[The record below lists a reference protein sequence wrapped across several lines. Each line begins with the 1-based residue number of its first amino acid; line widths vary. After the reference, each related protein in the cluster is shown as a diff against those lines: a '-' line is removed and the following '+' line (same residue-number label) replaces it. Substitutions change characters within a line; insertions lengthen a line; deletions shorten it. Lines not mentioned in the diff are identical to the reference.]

1 MDVTLET
8 LGSQHLPAVLEI
20 LNFYIANSMAAFAEE
35 ALTKDACKA
44 LLAMVGDYPSL
55 AARRPNDE
63 IIGFCFLRPYH
74 RLPTFGR
81 SAEVVNFILPGHT
94 SRGLGAA
101 MLAELERRARARGID
116 CILAAISGHNPG
128 SQRFHLAHGFCECGR
143 FRRVGRKHG
152 QDFDVVWMQ
161 KLLD

>member
-1 MDVTLET
+1 MDYHLEP
-8 LGSQHLPAVLEI
+8 LGPAHQAALMDIFNYFVI
-20 LNFYIANSMAAFAEE
+20 NSMAAFGEE
-35 ALTKDACKA
+35 PLTPETCQK
-44 LLAMVGDYPSL
+44 LLAMIGDYPAL
-55 AARRPNDE
+55 AARAADGQVVG
-63 IIGFCFLRPYH
+63 ICFLRPYH
-74 RLPTFGR
+74 HLPTFAR
-81 SAEVVNFILPGHT
+81 SAEVAYFILPGHT

-128 SQRFHLAHGFCECGR
+128 SQRFHLAHGFSECGR